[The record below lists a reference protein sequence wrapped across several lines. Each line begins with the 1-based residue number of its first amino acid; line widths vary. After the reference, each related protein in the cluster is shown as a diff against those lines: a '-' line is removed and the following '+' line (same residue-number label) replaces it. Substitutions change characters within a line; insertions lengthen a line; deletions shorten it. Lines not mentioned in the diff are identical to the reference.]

1 MKTKVEPVKYMM
13 PEVDVEESVDTEFN
27 MLINNKS
34 DQFKNKL
41 DN

>member
-1 MKTKVEPVKYMM
+1 MK